1 MHNLDR
7 TLNVGEAESPYEL
20 EYEFEAEAEAEAENE
35 FEFEFEF
42 EAEQEGEFEALSE
55 MEQLERAAELLE
67 VSNEQELEYFLGD
80 LINSAGKAIRNFAN
94 SGVGKAVGG
103 IAKGALKTVL
113 PIAGGA
119 LGTFVGGPVGGALG
133 SMAANK
139 AGQLLGLELE
149 GLSHDDREFEV
160 AKQLVRLTGD
170 AAHRAAATAGSG
182 PPEQVARHAFIEAA
196 HRHAPGLLRAVPRG
210 ESRPHAPAA
219 YPAAPYHSAGGPQV
233 AHQAGAPRSAQVTG
247 RPPPPST
254 VAVPRAP
261 AVQTR
266 AQPPFG
272 NGIRPIPMAPT
283 GQQQP
288 QPPAPTGQYRPQ
300 VPGSPTG
307 QQQPQPPAPTRQY
320 QSGIPTAPS
329 PWGMPRSGRWVRHNS
344 KIVLM
349 GV

>member
-1 MHNLDR
+1 MHNVDR
-7 TLNVGEAESPYEL
+7 TLNVGEAEAPYEL
-20 EYEFEAEAEAEAENE
+20 EYEFEAEAEAENE

-42 EAEQEGEFEALSE
+42 EAEQEAESEALSE

-80 LINSAGKAIRNFAN
+80 LINSAGRAIKNFAN

-170 AAHRAAATAGSG
+170 AAHRAAAAAGSG
-182 PPEQVARHAFIEAA
+182 PPEHVARQAFIEAA
-196 HRHAPGLLRAVPRG
+196 HRHAPGLLRVVRRG
-210 ESRPHAPAA
+210 ESRPHAPEAYQAA
-219 YPAAPYHSAGGPQV
+219 SYQSAQTAGGAQ
-233 AHQAGAPRSAQVTG
+233 GAIRAEPARSAQVTS
-247 RPPPPST
+247 RPGPPSP
-254 VAVPRAP
+254 VSVPRAP
-261 AVQTR
+261 TVQTR
-266 AQPPFG
+266 AQPPTG
-272 NGIRPIPMAPT
+272 NGSRPIPMAPI

-288 QPPAPTGQYRPQ
+288 QPPTPTGQYRPQ
-300 VPGSPTG
+300 APG
-307 QQQPQPPAPTRQY
+307 QY
-320 QSGIPTAPS
+320 HSGAPTAPS
-329 PWGMPRSGRWVRHNS
+329 PAGMVRSGRWVRHNS